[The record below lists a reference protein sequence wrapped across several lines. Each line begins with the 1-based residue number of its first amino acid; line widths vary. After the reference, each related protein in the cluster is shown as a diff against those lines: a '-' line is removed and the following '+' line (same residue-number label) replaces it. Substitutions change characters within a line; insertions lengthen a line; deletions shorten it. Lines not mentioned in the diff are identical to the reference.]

1 VASPAAVG
9 TYAYVNPAV
18 AVLLGVLMAG
28 ERLPA
33 QAAVAMTVIL
43 GGVAM
48 VSIAGGG
55 ARRIVKAVWRAR

>member
-1 VASPAAVG
+1 M
-9 TYAYVNPAV
+9 NPAV
-18 AVLLGVLMAG
+18 AVLLGVLFAG

-33 QAAVAMTVIL
+33 QAVAAMTVIL

-55 ARRIVKAVWRAR
+55 ARRVVTAMRRPRT